1 MRKLYKLHSLIRLF
15 RSHYNFKPFEKSIP
29 EKQEAPASTIVDWSF
44 LDNDNGQPDELPD
57 WAKRQIKRLE
67 RRMENETSRELAE
80 HMILMLKWTR
90 NIPPPST
97 PKKYNPNEPPF
108 DPSEIL
114 GGMEMDD
121 FDDNDEDDE

>member
-97 PKKYNPNEPPF
+97 PPRRDPNESPF
-108 DPSEIL
+108 VPPSEFFGDVDYDGNQI
-114 GGMEMDD
+114 
-121 FDDNDEDDE
+121 